1 MVHEDAPEYHGR
13 ERPRPDLSDLSGTW
27 LALSPSLSMAGN
39 HGAFSLM
46 ICLLHNWLV
55 VWNMN
60 FICPYMGNIVIPT
73 DELIFF
79 TGVQTTNQ

>member
-27 LALSPSLSMAGN
+27 LALSPSLFMAGN

-55 VWNMN
+55 VWN
-60 FICPYMGNIVIPT
+60 IVFFHIWGIIIPT
-73 DELIFF
+73 DSYFSQGFKPPTSECL
-79 TGVQTTNQ
+79 